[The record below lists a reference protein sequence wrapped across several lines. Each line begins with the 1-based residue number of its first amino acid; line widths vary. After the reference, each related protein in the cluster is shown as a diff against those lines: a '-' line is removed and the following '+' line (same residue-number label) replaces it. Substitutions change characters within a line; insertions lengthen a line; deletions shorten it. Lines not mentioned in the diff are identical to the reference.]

1 MHDVFINLDRQS
13 PINNKNY
20 LNYSPIYGICIFGKY
35 PKLIRKM
42 LCLAEKKFTTIRCV
56 FHLPIIVA
64 IYDFH

>member
-1 MHDVFINLDRQS
+1 MHDVFINLDRRSQ
-13 PINNKNY
+13 INNK
-20 LNYSPIYGICIFGKY
+20 NYSPIYGICIFGKY

-42 LCLAEKKFTTIRCV
+42 LCLAGKKNFTTIRCV